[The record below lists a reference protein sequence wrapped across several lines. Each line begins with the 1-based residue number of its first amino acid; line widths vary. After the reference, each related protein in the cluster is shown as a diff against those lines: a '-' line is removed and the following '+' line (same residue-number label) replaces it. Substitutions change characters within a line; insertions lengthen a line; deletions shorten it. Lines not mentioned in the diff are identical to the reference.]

1 MDTVNT
7 SFFTR
12 EMFSDNLNV
21 GVMEIENLLGPAVRS
36 KLYTFADTNE
46 YVFIDSK
53 AVQISCYSLLISK
66 FIFIFSIK
74 CVSQHKHCF
83 KQDNPGL
90 VSRIL

>member
-12 EMFSDNLNV
+12 EMFSDNLT
-21 GVMEIENLLGPAVRS
+21 AVRS